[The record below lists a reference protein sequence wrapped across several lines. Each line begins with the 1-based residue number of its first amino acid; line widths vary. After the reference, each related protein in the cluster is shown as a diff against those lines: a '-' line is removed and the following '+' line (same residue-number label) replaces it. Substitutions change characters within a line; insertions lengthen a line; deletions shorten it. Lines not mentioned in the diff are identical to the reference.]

1 MGRLKVK
8 QTTRIIVKVRAFG
21 FCEYCK
27 SHENCGTD
35 PFVIDHIIPLLL
47 KGLNILSNLAY
58 SCGGCN
64 IYKSSKIEG
73 FDEISNQIV
82 PFYNPRT
89 QIWTDHFAWNS
100 KATHIVG
107 ITPTGRVTVECLKLN
122 RLQLVILSKG
132 MFLLGI
138 HPPK

>member
-1 MGRLKVK
+1 MGKVK
-8 QTTRIIVKVRAFG
+8 VNKRVHLIVRIRANG
-21 FCEYCK
+21 YCEYCK

-35 PFVIDHIIPLLL
+35 PFVTEHIIPRLLN
-47 KGLNILSNLAY
+47 GLNILSNLAY

-64 IYKSSKIEG
+64 INKSTKIEG
-73 FDEISNQIV
+73 LDEISNQIA

-89 QIWTDHFAWNS
+89 QIWGEHFTWNS

-107 ITPTGRVTVECLKLN
+107 ITPTGRVTVDTLKLN
-122 RLQLVILSKG
+122 RLQLVILRKG